1 MYIKQLRK
9 NKQNWVQTTE
19 EQKEN
24 GGRKNAEEAENRE
37 ERNYQRR
44 KQIKQSGGKPKY
56 SRQDSTSQYCLMR
69 M

>member
-9 NKQNWVQTTE
+9 NKQNWIQTTE

-37 ERNYQRR
+37 ERNY
-44 KQIKQSGGKPKY
+44 
-56 SRQDSTSQYCLMR
+56 
-69 M
+69 